1 MCVYVL
7 CVMGWLKKLLVTGVL
22 VACASVAWEWAH
34 SVNLEGW
41 LVYPMILAAILDL
54 AVPCIPIP
62 CTEFYKDKRVIVT
75 GASKGIGKALAIQL
89 SQLGAR

>member
-1 MCVYVL
+1 M
-7 CVMGWLKKLLVTGVL
+7 CVMGWLSKLLVTGLL
-22 VACASVAWEWAH
+22 VVCASVGWEWAH

-41 LVYPMILAAILDL
+41 LAYPSCHTNLTQLVSCGA
-54 AVPCIPIP
+54 